1 MWKIGVWWLVG
12 WLLLGA
18 QAQTLTVLAHDS
30 FVLEKQHIAQFEKE
44 SGVRLRILKGG
55 DAGEMVNKA
64 YLTRAAPVADVIYG
78 FDNLTLRK
86 VLDAN
91 LLEPYRPALWDQLL
105 PELRLDATFR
115 ATPVNYGYVCLNL
128 DRAYFSG
135 KPLPRSLRDL
145 TLSTYANLLAVPNP
159 ATSSPGLAFLVA
171 TVQAFG
177 EQGYLSFWEALRN
190 QGLRVEKGWSEAYYT
205 AFSRNGGDRPLVV
218 SYSTSPAA
226 ELYYADPPVAEPPTQ
241 NLLLDQ
247 SLRQIEFVGIVRG
260 TRQRATAQKFVD
272 FLLSTRVQQ
281 SLPTQMWVYP
291 ARAGTPLP
299 QVFRWAPQVRPVP
312 NFTPALTAP
321 NLERWIAEWTQVVLQ
336 NQSSQSVIDRR
347 P

>member
-1 MWKIGVWWLVG
+1 MYRLG
-12 WLLLGA
+12 WLLVIWIWLGA

-30 FVLEKQHIAQFEKE
+30 FVLDKQQIAQFEKG
-44 SGVRLRILKGG
+44 SGVKLRILKGG

-64 YLTRAAPVADVIYG
+64 ILTRAAPIADVIYG
-78 FDNLTLRK
+78 FDNLQLSK
-86 VLDAN
+86 VLAAN
-91 LLEPYRPALWDQLL
+91 LLEAYQPTQWNQLS
-105 PELRLDATFR
+105 PDLRLDATYR
-115 ATPVNYGYVCLNL
+115 AIPVDSGYVALNY
-128 DRAYFSG
+128 DRAYFAG

-145 TLSTYANLLAVPNP
+145 TLSSYANLLVVPNP

-177 EQGYLSFWEALRN
+177 EQAYLPFWEALRN

-226 ELYYADPPVAEPPTQ
+226 EMFFADPPVAEPPTG
-241 NLLLDQ
+241 NLLLAQ

-260 TRQRATAQKFVD
+260 TRQRAAARQFVD
-272 FLLSTRVQQ
+272 FLLSRPVQQ

-291 ARAGTPLP
+291 ALSQTPLP
-299 QVFRWAPQVRPVP
+299 QVFQWAPQVKPVP
-312 NFTPALTAP
+312 NFTPALTAAH
-321 NLERWIAEWTQVVLQ
+321 LERWITEWTQVVLQ
-336 NQSSQSVIDRR
+336 GQSAQQVIERR
-347 P
+347 R